1 MKKHAEQC
9 KICATKGIFALSVC
23 HTCLKIIGTIDR
35 CFWMC
40 DVCKSLGILKKRKEF
55 HIWICSQCWDED
67 RGAIEEEEE
76 E

>member
-1 MKKHAEQC
+1 
-9 KICATKGIFALSVC
+9 
-23 HTCLKIIGTIDR
+23 
-35 CFWMC
+35 MC